1 MEIFFAVSRHFAN
14 DSQRWKAAKFLASN
28 WEFAYKALPVDFR
41 YKLSRDGLEALQRRA
56 RCLKTRFSLY
66 AYEWIFRDRETP
78 ATNRQIIPTE
88 VPVKTIVCKVSIIL
102 WIQDFNWIKRKIIW
116 QF

>member
-1 MEIFFAVSRHFAN
+1 MDINDINYQMRNPQYLSRF
-14 DSQRWKAAKFLASN
+14 N
-28 WEFAYKALPVDFR
+28 WEIACKGLSVDFR

-56 RCLKTRFSLY
+56 RRLKTHFALY

-88 VPVKTIVCKVSIIL
+88 VPVNYSLQGVDYSL
-102 WIQDFNWIKRKIIW
+102 NHRL
-116 QF
+116 